1 MKLRMWGLG
10 KRTRKLGDVF
20 IIKHWLLF
28 FLFIYFLASF
38 QMPKEQLSVGQ
49 SPVNWFSEGN
59 LAEWSQQLTGP
70 FRWTWS
76 LIQSATNLNLL
87 FSTAEAFS
95 FIDPEPPLQAK
106 LPLFSKSPW
115 FPQATFSVGN
125 KRWTTNTP
133 VFMDKSFSVFAS
145 AFPSGKE
152 DNCTTFISN
161 VSSSCGKNAGIH
173 Q

>member
-1 MKLRMWGLG
+1 MWGLG

-20 IIKHWLLF
+20 ISKRWLLF
-28 FLFIYFLASF
+28 KCRRS
-38 QMPKEQLSVGQ
+38 QSVGQ
-49 SPVNWFSEGN
+49 SPVSWFSEGN
-59 LAEWSQQLTGP
+59 FAEWSQQLTGP
-70 FRWTWS
+70 FWWTQS
-76 LIQSATNLNLL
+76 LIQPATNLSLL

-95 FIDPEPPLQAK
+95 FRDLEPPLQAK

-115 FPQATFSVGN
+115 FPQAIFSVGN

-133 VFMDKSFSVFAS
+133 VFMDESFSFFAS

-152 DNCTTFISN
+152 DNRTTFISN

-173 Q
+173 H